1 MTVLDPTQE
10 VHASSPA
17 NTPQIVEVVP
27 KTPAIDDVYNFVRRQ
42 EDTEVPDLPTQV
54 TASDLKLHE
63 TASQLRQAEEKLEK
77 EASVVSVSAEVDS
90 EVDAEGSAEADDLTE
105 EEASSG
111 MLAQTDKRSKEFM
124 TELQ

>member
-1 MTVLDPTQE
+1 M
-10 VHASSPA
+10 
-17 NTPQIVEVVP
+17 
-27 KTPAIDDVYNFVRRQ
+27 
-42 EDTEVPDLPTQV
+42 
-54 TASDLKLHE
+54 KLHE